1 MSLKVNESHWRW
13 HCSTADS
20 QQDHQ
25 QSCRVA
31 LCTRAFR
38 FVLGESIRF
47 VKNLATT
54 RALRFESI
62 HRFVLGESIRFVK
75 NSATQFGR
83 YIRLINDHILMPIVP
98 YSAVVYNSTLLSCY
112 NWRHSRRL
120 CEVVRVTHDDGVELT
135 SDNIVNDSSL
145 YAYTAVMCWIES
157 KKIDSFWKI
166 KLEYFFWIGML
177 YYVHC

>member
-1 MSLKVNESHWRW
+1 MKVIGDGTVQQLTHSKTTNSLAMLPYVLEHS
-13 HCSTADS
+13 DS
-20 QQDHQ
+20 
-25 QSCRVA
+25 
-31 LCTRAFR
+31 
-38 FVLGESIRF
+38 
-47 VKNLATT
+47 
-54 RALRFESI
+54 RFESI
-62 HRFVLGESIRFVK
+62 RRFVLGESIRFVK

-98 YSAVVYNSTLLSCY
+98 YSAVVYNSALLSCY
-112 NWRHSRRL
+112 NWRHSWRL
-120 CEVVRVTHDDGVELT
+120 CEVVRVTHDDGVELIF
-135 SDNIVNDSSL
+135 DNIVYDNSL